1 VRLLRLLLSD
11 PVEARQRIRIRA
23 RMTQLRLVNRA
34 SRKSVLGDGPVVVN
48 LTTFGHRL
56 ATVHYALESIAAG
69 TVRPRRMILWLD
81 EPPALSTPTP
91 ELTRLQRRGLE
102 IRHCQNW
109 GPHKKQYPYALLDRP
124 DLPLAAADDDVLYP
138 RSWLAGL
145 LGSYRAYPDSISG
158 YRARTITVEDAGMGS
173 YASWDPRTSD
183 QPSFAAICI
192 GVSGIIY
199 PPVLLDALRDEGE
212 EFMVQAPRA
221 DDIWVHAVA
230 VRHGIRTRQVHD
242 TQTEFPAIPGTQIGT
257 LYRQNVTLGGNDEQI
272 ARTHSAAVTELIIA
286 DHRHGG

>member
-1 VRLLRLLLSD
+1 M
-11 PVEARQRIRIRA
+11 RIRA
-23 RMTQLRLVNRA
+23 RMTRFRLVNRA
-34 SRKSVLGDGPVVVN
+34 SRRSVLGNAPVVVN

-81 EPPALSTPTP
+81 EPSTLSTPTP
-91 ELTRLQRRGLE
+91 ELRRLERRGLE
-102 IRHCQNW
+102 IRHCHNL

-138 RSWLAGL
+138 RTWLAGL
-145 LGSYRAYPDSISG
+145 LESYRAYPEAISG
-158 YRARTITVEDAGMGS
+158 YRARTITVAESAMGS
-173 YASWDPRTSD
+173 YASWAPRTSD

-199 PPVLLDALRDEGE
+199 PPALLDALRDEGE
-212 EFMVQAPRA
+212 AFMSQAPRA

-272 ARTHSAAVTELIIA
+272 ARTHSADVTELIVA
-286 DHRHGG
+286 DHRHVG